1 MSVEVAQ
8 VVIDCSDAEK
18 LAGFWSQLLQRPVEP
33 GANTYYAMLP
43 GSPAIMLLAVPEAKQ
58 VKNRVHLDLRLG
70 EGAEDPDWQGE
81 LERILAL
88 GATQVSEHREHGVH
102 WVCLKDPE
110 GNEFDL
116 AVGH

>member
-18 LAGFWSQLLQRPVEP
+18 LAGFWAQLLQRPVEP
-33 GANTYYAMLP
+33 GANAFYALIP
-43 GSPAIMLLAVPEAKQ
+43 GSPALMLLAVPEAKQ
-58 VKNRVHLDLRLG
+58 VKNRVHLDLRLA
-70 EGAEDPDWQGE
+70 EGSDWEGE
-81 LERILAL
+81 LGRILAL

-102 WVCLKDPE
+102 WVCLRDPE

-116 AVGH
+116 AIGH